1 MAEKRFDANYTFKF
15 NSVPFQNLFSPNQLT
30 VNNWNNIVNQLAIQ
44 SNNSSRY
51 LKELDTW
58 LFGSGH
64 ISYTPENFEG
74 FLQHLVTRITDN
86 LNKINSNISSI
97 DDIVNTLN
105 NTLETIGDLD
115 KLNTFNKNT
124 IVSALNELHSTKVE
138 KVDGKGLSTNDYS
151 NEEKQK
157 VNQAYNYSTNIS
169 NLENDNNSNKQRITI
184 LESDNTSN
192 KQRINTLESSG
203 FITKFVTD
211 LVNYYNKNETLSKTE
226 IMALINAINGIEF
239 LVVDELPNSNI
250 KKNAIYL
257 KKIIEDSP
265 NQRYEEWVYIE
276 QEFGEWE
283 RIGTTDVN
291 LTEYLTYNPQV
302 LTEEQKLQVFKNLGI
317 DEILK
322 ANAVI
327 EINTIQD
334 FTSDA
339 TYQSLK
345 NLYSNVGH
353 AAMLVLKEELEVED
367 SNGNRAMLWGNFHL
381 TRISYEENI
390 FTFSSVQISSSSI
403 FAESIEFNVNLTEE
417 EISSFEV
424 KSYTQSDSRIGDL
437 NDLNTDNK
445 ESIVDAVNEVK
456 NNIDALPEP
465 PSKTSDLQN
474 DSGYVTQSDLD
485 GITIPLQEIEDLV
498 DELNGDVDVLLD
510 TINGE
515 VI

>member
-1 MAEKRFDANYTFKF
+1 MSKVEIKPISLISEETKTNIKKKSVYSLGKTPSENNLTSRKIQDAIVKPILDLS
-15 NSVPFQNLFSPNQLT
+15 NS
-30 VNNWNNIVNQLAIQ
+30 LA
-44 SNNSSRY
+44 SEVDRV
-51 LKELDTW
+51 
-58 LFGSGH
+58 
-64 ISYTPENFEG
+64 
-74 FLQHLVTRITDN
+74 VTEINKVIDDLN
-86 LNKINSNISSI
+86 LNF
-97 DDIVNTLN
+97 DDVI
-105 NTLETIGDLD
+105 ETIGDLD
-115 KLNTFNKNT
+115 KLNTFDKKT
-124 IVSALNELHSTKVE
+124 IVSSLNELHRTKVE

-151 NEEKQK
+151 DTEKQK
-157 VNQAYNYSTNIS
+157 VNQAYNYSTDIS
-169 NLENDNNSNKQRITI
+169 NLKNDNNSNKQRITI
-184 LESDNTSN
+184 LESYNTSN
-192 KQRINTLESSG
+192 QQRINTLESSG

-211 LVNYYNKNETLSKTE
+211 LINYYNKNETLSKTE

-239 LVVDELPNSNI
+239 LVVDELPDSNI

-257 KKIIEDSP
+257 KKIVEDSP
-265 NQRYEEWVYIE
+265 NQRYEEWVYVE
-276 QEFGEWE
+276 QEFGDWE
-283 RIGTTDVN
+283 KIGTTDIN
-291 LTEYLTYNPQV
+291 LAEYLTYNPQV

-334 FTSDA
+334 FTSDS

-390 FTFSSVQISSSSI
+390 FTFSSVQISSSNI

-424 KSYTQSDSRIGDL
+424 KSYTQSDSNIGNL
-437 NDLNTDNK
+437 NDLNTNNK
-445 ESIVDAVNEVK
+445 DSIVNAVNEVK
-456 NNIDALPEP
+456 NDIGTL
-465 PSKTSDLQN
+465 
-474 DSGYVTQSDLD
+474 QSDLD